1 MVMTA
6 EMIEWSL
13 VLLEWIKGSLYEEW
27 PDVSLRG
34 SSPEIDSEGY
44 DIRFRESGEEYWMV
58 VQPDLMKG
66 TAVEEVIRLLE
77 KEDWIAHIKR
87 TGCIHLGL
95 KEGGAAEPHLHP
107 CPYGSE

>member
-13 VLLEWIKGSLYEEW
+13 ILIEWIKGSIYENW

-44 DIRFRESGEEYWMV
+44 DIRLRENGEEYWIV
-58 VQPDLMKG
+58 VHPDAMR
-66 TAVEEVIRLLE
+66 AVSVEQAIKLLE
-77 KEDWIAHIKR
+77 KEDWISHIKR

-95 KEGGAAEPHLHP
+95 SEGGVPEPDLHP
-107 CPYGSE
+107 CPYVAD